1 MRHPTRFA
9 RACEAKYI
17 WAEMNRRAGLIGG
30 VVLIAW
36 VATAG
41 NVGWDLRYVVPAKAE
56 IAPDVGSGEPAL
68 PIPPIP
74 PRIAE
79 GEDYDR
85 CLHMLNT
92 NPAGANSFADAWE
105 ATGGGD
111 GATHCH
117 ALAEIAL
124 GEPEKGAELM
134 DRLAGA
140 SHAQPT
146 ARASLYGQAGQAW
159 LMAGDPGRAFGSA
172 TLALSLTPDDADLLI
187 DRSIAAASLER
198 YEDAV
203 DDLTQ
208 ALDLDPRRADAL
220 VFRGAAWRHLG
231 HLELAQD
238 DIDRAFAREPE
249 NADVLLERGILRQ
262 RRGDGNGARRD
273 WEQAVILSPDT
284 ATGDLARQ
292 NLALL
297 EAGPNRR

>member
-1 MRHPTRFA
+1 MNK
-9 RACEAKYI
+9 RAV
-17 WAEMNRRAGLIGG
+17 LIGG
-30 VVLIAW
+30 VVLTALA
-36 VATAG
+36 ATA
-41 NVGWDLRYVVPAKAE
+41 NSVGWDLRYVSPAEAE
-56 IAPDVGSGEPAL
+56 IGPNTGLGEPAL

-79 GEDYDR
+79 GEDYNR

-92 NPAGANSFADAWE
+92 NPAEANAFADAWE

-111 GATHCH
+111 GATHCR

-124 GEPEKGAELM
+124 GAPEKGAELM

-140 SHAQPT
+140 SHALPA
-146 ARASLYGQAGQAW
+146 ARASVYGQAGQAW

-172 TLALSLTPDDADLLI
+172 TLALSLMPDDADLLI

-238 DIDRAFAREPE
+238 DVDRAFAQEPG

-262 RRGDGNGARRD
+262 RRGDRNGARKD
-273 WEQAVILSPDT
+273 WERAITLSPGT

>member
-1 MRHPTRFA
+1 
-9 RACEAKYI
+9 
-17 WAEMNRRAGLIGG
+17 MNRRAGLIGG

>member
-1 MRHPTRFA
+1 
-9 RACEAKYI
+9 
-17 WAEMNRRAGLIGG
+17 MNRRAGLIGG

-208 ALDLDPRRADAL
+208 ALDLNPRRADAL